1 MRTSCCL
8 AFSAGGKY
16 GGSGAFKRNA
26 DANVEKYNMMFP
38 AISRRSLLTE
48 MTKSRR
54 KLYIE
59 KKKTPDLSID
69 VPCQPRRRSVLP
81 YTYIHS
87 HTVAQVR
94 WYLWLKR
101 GFAYH
106 SSRVVT
112 HRILWSLSSIV

>member
-38 AISRRSLLTE
+38 TISRRSLLTE

-59 KKKTPDLSID
+59 KKKTPIYQSMCHANHVGVLSYRI
-69 VPCQPRRRSVLP
+69 P
-81 YTYIHS
+81 I
-87 HTVAQVR
+87 
-94 WYLWLKR
+94 
-101 GFAYH
+101 F
-106 SSRVVT
+106 T
-112 HRILWSLSSIV
+112 HGGPS

>member
-38 AISRRSLLTE
+38 TISRRSLLTE

-59 KKKTPDLSID
+59 KKKNTDLSID

-81 YTYIHS
+81 YTYIH
-87 HTVAQVR
+87 TR
-94 WYLWLKR
+94 WPKLD
-101 GFAYH
+101 GICG
-106 SSRVVT
+106 SNEGSRT
-112 HRILWSLSSIV
+112 IPRAW